1 MDKNKKPFKYYR
13 DLVANNPKYDRS
25 VKDAATDKEVQRQKE
40 LMLYDANSSLEEK
53 KKADTIKR
61 MLSAYKK
68 RKRED
73 KIDKLDN
80 NPKLWK
86 GLENYEMNEDINSF
100 ITKLRRLYYTGKK
113 LSFREWLDVFEDLL
127 DELT

>member
-1 MDKNKKPFKYYR
+1 
-13 DLVANNPKYDRS
+13 
-25 VKDAATDKEVQRQKE
+25 
-40 LMLYDANSSLEEK
+40 MLYDAKSSLEEK

-100 ITKLRRLYYTGKK
+100 ITKLRRLYYTARSYHLG
-113 LSFREWLDVFEDLL
+113 SG
-127 DELT
+127 

>member
-25 VKDAATDKEVQRQKE
+25 VKDAVSDKEVQRQKE
-40 LMLYDANSSLEEK
+40 LMLYDAKSSLEEK

-73 KIDKLDN
+73 KIDKLDS

-86 GLENYEMNEDINSF
+86 GLENYEINEDINSF

-113 LSFREWLDVFEDLL
+113 LSFKEWLDVFEDLL

>member
-1 MDKNKKPFKYYR
+1 MT
-13 DLVANNPKYDRS
+13 VTE
-25 VKDAATDKEVQRQKE
+25 AAST
-40 LMLYDANSSLEEK
+40 K
-53 KKADTIKR
+53 KKDKSNLTTVKR